1 MPALTTAY
9 LVRHGATSANERQPF
24 VLQGDAIDLPLNEN
38 GLRQAQD
45 LGRFFASRG
54 LRAAYSSQM
63 LRARQTVEAIAAEAE
78 LVPTALPG
86 LQECNVGVWEGLD
99 WDTIRA
105 RHPEACQAFLTD
117 PAVHPMLGGESY
129 QHVLERVLP
138 VWNGLVARH
147 AGEAFV
153 LVTHNVVNRVLLAS
167 LLGLEL
173 RQGALLRQRNGC
185 VNLIEIVG
193 DKPHVITVNSAFHLT
208 DPPSAAW

>member
-1 MPALTTAY
+1 MPLVTTAY
-9 LVRHGATSANERQPF
+9 LVRHGATAANERQPF
-24 VLQGDAIDLPLNEN
+24 VLQGDALDLPLNDN

-45 LGRFFASRG
+45 LGRFFAARG

-63 LRARQTVEAIAAEAE
+63 LRARQTVEAIATEAGLE
-78 LVPTALPG
+78 PTALPG

-105 RHPEACQAFLTD
+105 RHPEACHAFQTD
-117 PAVHPMLGGESY
+117 PAAHPMLGGESY
-129 QHVLERVLP
+129 QNVLDRVLP
-138 VWNGLVARH
+138 TWDELVARH

-153 LVTHNVVNRVLLAS
+153 LVTHNVVNRVLLAR
-167 LLGLEL
+167 LFGLEL

-193 DKPHVITVNSAFHLT
+193 GRPQVVTVNSAFHLS